1 MEFTSKNMY
10 DTFKDEIWKEL
21 GPLDPNWFE
30 VLTAQMSADEGSAS
44 DQEDLCANQEGNFKA
59 TLDKTDVDSQLFS
72 TPKVF
77 RYGRIV
83 SPQTEDEH
91 SFTEQEKGTL
101 PWMATHS
108 PHVFAV
114 SKQGVTDLKY
124 GGLDPRSE
132 ISFDFLRTPR
142 KSPSSYAK
150 HISESL
156 GAQINPDFSWTSSLN
171 TPPAVPSTLILSKNE
186 TSPCPASISAEE
198 NVVFVR
204 KLFPSL
210 SNPSKASV
218 IPPWRSEIPPVL
230 QGNTGQLTSKDG
242 VHWKKK
248 EDEGVHIDAAAG
260 PKLCSG
266 LRTQLEERQAE
277 DPRRKSLNTAQPSL
291 HTSGFKTAS
300 NKGIHISSANL
311 ERAKLLLEE
320 AESGKTF
327 NSHSTKSDSA
337 VNQQMSRSNKSGFIV
352 SNSHQ
357 SPSLGGLEDA
367 GCHLTESQK
376 ADVTELCT
384 LLEEAESQFEF
395 TQFKT
400 AEMKQN
406 SQGPVTSPPKTEKE
420 LDADLLAGIDFDD
433 SFPSDADRQPASA
446 GTPDRVTSG
455 TNKTKCGA
463 SDSPGESESVS
474 DELKKVH
481 PCDEGGPSSSVHVSE
496 GRTCVISTK
505 PLNLH
510 RAGNTETS
518 RNPSALGV
526 SFKSAGG
533 NILTVSKAG
542 LSRARALFADLEKLT
557 DLKSADGQVDTKQN
571 HSMDSS
577 VREEVTLKDKRVP
590 RDKDA
595 PESFNNCKT
604 ATATCQSG
612 FHKASGK
619 AISVSAKYIQQA
631 HALFKDCDIPE
642 HDSRISVKESKS
654 SGPVAES
661 IKKSSM
667 MKSSLSDERTSGIGV
682 GCNGTLIPQNPV
694 STSKSASSPPCWSSK
709 SIDSSSIDG
718 LIKADGFHTASGKKV
733 TVSSDSLRRAEYL
746 LKEHSAPEDTYEE
759 RSHRNPG
766 QRSSSGLKT
775 PGGKGVAISSTAL
788 KKAKALMRGSH
799 DVEDNFSEKPPQR
812 QTPIPG
818 PPPGKGGFVSASGKP
833 VALSSE
839 ALLKAKALFSD
850 ISLSVDVPPNSDTK
864 TSDGKQAYME
874 NINKTYPD
882 LKAPVDENVQG
893 SQFSLLKA
901 KVDDSVSAKAMQE
914 AGGFVKDSM
923 DRSDRI
929 PLKPEKNEAYLKN
942 KSSSGLRSGQKVTVN
957 ISGEPG
963 NGCIKAINGQ
973 MKQKAETLPRQNGG
987 FQTASGTTLTVSSEA
1002 LSKART
1008 LLSECEEVGSEISAS
1023 PPHFKVSL
1031 PGPSSRSRGFQ
1042 AASGKRVSV
1051 SSESLQRARALFSD
1065 IQAVSDTRTSDKKEK
1080 SDMDGSTIEKNLSKA
1095 QSDQR
1100 GAANISE
1107 VGEKTFIEGKNKHKK
1122 QIANAFPPLGGGFQ
1136 TASGKGVAVSSEA
1149 LRKAETLL
1157 SEYEG
1162 LEDESMGFLPPFKAP
1177 ASSLLPRNNGFLAA
1191 SGKHVAVSSEALQR
1205 AKALFSDIDL
1215 SADIQAVSAPRTSD
1229 NKQDKGENTEK
1240 MHRGFTTARGE
1251 KVHVSQKSLLKAK
1264 HLLKEF
1270 DDSVCTAE
1278 MQEADCLTKDYGM
1291 DGKYNIQPE
1300 NGFSEDANKQVKQK
1314 SNTLPPQS
1322 NGFQTA
1328 CGKEAT
1334 VSSEAPRKARNL
1346 SKSEGAED
1354 RMGAAPP
1361 HFKLPLPGP
1370 SSRNCGFQAASGKQV
1385 SVSSEALQRARALFS
1400 DIGLSQDIQ
1409 TVSDCNKQDGGE
1421 KPQMFSG
1428 FTTAGGAKGH
1438 VQVSID
1444 RHDLLNLDRSIEKR
1458 LNHLIPGENNRSTN
1472 ECASLGGKSFNSAH
1486 ENKAAEGSTEV
1497 PVEFQ
1502 DTVTPAKVV
1511 DRHLSPGLEKLNVNQ
1526 SSCRREAKVPRAKEF
1541 SLVNFQSLHLTGC
1554 TETQQDFL
1562 AQEAFDCTK
1571 ALLEDESLSGQG
1583 FSPTSEFMQFP
1594 ESPNSSS
1601 RSSKGNNGKGKRAL
1615 LHDDLAGQPPLKRQ
1629 LLEQFDKSVN
1639 RSRSSSLQPMKS
1651 CPNDDRDR
1659 GVFKYSD
1666 SLQPNVTRPH
1676 RSGKHHEEDKLES
1689 TNQASASGD
1698 NKSAPSKMPA
1708 FVPPFIKNARTDSCG
1723 NTAAKDKTRA
1733 AAFVPPFKKQRS
1745 NPQENASKLQQ
1756 EDQDEELRR
1765 VVKSSDSSTS
1775 APPTKKT
1782 DEATSEALVNDPVRP
1797 VEGGSADSSCV
1808 HETLSTSR
1816 DFYQNLQNT
1825 ELARDMQDMR
1835 IRKKKR
1841 QTIRPLPG
1849 SLFLTKTSGVA
1860 KVPLKAAVNGK
1871 APGRYTPKELYGHG
1885 VHWHVSEI
1893 TSETAGSFRFNL
1905 LQFIQPDALAEGGGV
1920 QLGDGGWL
1928 IPRNDGTAGKEEFYR
1943 ALCDT
1948 PGVDPKLLSEA
1959 WVFNHYRWIVWK
1971 QASMEKSFPETMG
1984 SLCLT
1989 PEQVL
1994 LQLKYRYD
2002 VEVDRS
2008 RRPALRKVLEKDDT
2022 AAKTLVLCVS
2032 GIASMGL
2039 SPNKNAKTPQGA
2051 DAKLQSPPAVVWLT
2065 DGWYAIRA
2073 QLDEPLT
2080 AMLHR
2085 GRLAVGGKLIV
2096 HGAQLAG
2103 VQDACPPL
2111 EAPESAMLKIS
2122 ANSCRP
2128 VRWDVKLGFYKDP
2141 RPFLLPVSSLYTSG
2155 GPVGCVDILILRS
2168 YPIQWMERKPDG
2180 GVVFRSV
2187 RAEEKEARRHSSH
2200 KQRAMETLFAK
2211 IQAEFE
2217 QEEKGNIKPQRR
2229 HPPRNYQDITALQ
2242 EGEELYEAVGDDPAY
2257 LEAHL
2262 SEHQLEAL
2270 RAYQHSLME
2279 KKQRELQD
2287 RCRRALE
2294 AEDGEMKCPKR
2305 DVTPV
2310 WRLCVADSLDQRS
2323 KVYQLNLWRP
2333 SADLQSLLKEGCRYK
2348 VYNLATSEGKKRSGI
2363 EHVQLTGTKKTQF
2376 QDLQAS
2382 PEWLSTRFQPRVTTS
2397 FVNLQNPDF
2406 QPVCG
2411 EVDVTGYVIS
2421 VVDEQG
2427 SCPAFYLAD
2436 GEVNF
2441 VKVRCFSSF
2450 SQSGLEDVVKP
2461 CVLLAL
2467 SNLQLR
2473 GQSMSPTPVV
2483 YAGDLTVFSTNPK
2496 EVHLQESL
2504 SKIKVQV
2511 QRQGNFFQT
2520 AEEKLSLL
2528 IKSGKPQTPA
2538 PTADTMTRVSSHKPV
2553 TSLGSFTPVNRH
2565 PPAATSSSEKDPRS
2579 LKRKRALDYLSHIPS
2594 PPPLSHLSS
2603 LASPCVNKTF
2613 NPPRRSGTL
2622 STLKTVRAP
2631 APKAT
2636 ESLQEKE
2643 WVKDEELAM
2652 IDTQALHV
2660 E

>member
-1 MEFTSKNMY
+1 
-10 DTFKDEIWKEL
+10 
-21 GPLDPNWFE
+21 

-91 SFTEQEKGTL
+91 SFTEQGIIGWFVILFYAKCKIHSTL
-101 PWMATHS
+101 HHT
-108 PHVFAV
+108 F
-114 SKQGVTDLKY
+114 
-124 GGLDPRSE
+124 
-132 ISFDFLRTPR
+132 F
-142 KSPSSYAK
+142 SYAK

-171 TPPAVPSTLILSKNE
+171 TPPAKPDVQQQGSVTQVKDLDMSQLCKEFAQDFGQTLDSDKTSKVTEETKSHFSPSACLLAVKQAKQKTVRENLHTDFNE
-186 TSPCPASISAEE
+186 ARNRKPASLTNEMYSINEGLTADSGFQSAVADVSRDPTSS
-198 NVVFVR
+198 VV
-204 KLFPSL
+204 
-210 SNPSKASV
+210 
-218 IPPWRSEIPPVL
+218 PVCS
-230 QGNTGQLTSKDG
+230 GNTGQLTSKDG
-242 VHWKKK
+242 
-248 EDEGVHIDAAAG
+248 
-260 PKLCSG
+260 
-266 LRTQLEERQAE
+266 
-277 DPRRKSLNTAQPSL
+277 SLNTAQPSL

-406 SQGPVTSPPKTEKE
+406 SQG
-420 LDADLLAGIDFDD
+420 
-433 SFPSDADRQPASA
+433 QPASA

-1458 LNHLIPGENNRSTN
+1458 LNHLIPGENNRR
-1472 ECASLGGKSFNSAH
+1472 CKQLALQ
-1486 ENKAAEGSTEV
+1486 TE
-1497 PVEFQ
+1497 
-1502 DTVTPAKVV
+1502 
-1511 DRHLSPGLEKLNVNQ
+1511 R
-1526 SSCRREAKVPRAKEF
+1526 SCCH
-1541 SLVNFQSLHLTGC
+1541 S
-1554 TETQQDFL
+1554 
-1562 AQEAFDCTK
+1562 
-1571 ALLEDESLSGQG
+1571 
-1583 FSPTSEFMQFP
+1583 SPT
-1594 ESPNSSS
+1594 
-1601 RSSKGNNGKGKRAL
+1601 
-1615 LHDDLAGQPPLKRQ
+1615 
-1629 LLEQFDKSVN
+1629 
-1639 RSRSSSLQPMKS
+1639 
-1651 CPNDDRDR
+1651 
-1659 GVFKYSD
+1659 
-1666 SLQPNVTRPH
+1666 
-1676 RSGKHHEEDKLES
+1676 
-1689 TNQASASGD
+1689 
-1698 NKSAPSKMPA
+1698 
-1708 FVPPFIKNARTDSCG
+1708 
-1723 NTAAKDKTRA
+1723 
-1733 AAFVPPFKKQRS
+1733 
-1745 NPQENASKLQQ
+1745 
-1756 EDQDEELRR
+1756 
-1765 VVKSSDSSTS
+1765 
-1775 APPTKKT
+1775 
-1782 DEATSEALVNDPVRP
+1782 
-1797 VEGGSADSSCV
+1797 
-1808 HETLSTSR
+1808 

-2217 QEEKGNIKPQRR
+2217 QEEKGSRHVPSGEPQTRLQ
-2229 HPPRNYQDITALQ
+2229 QDITALQ

-2504 SKIKVQV
+2504 S
-2511 QRQGNFFQT
+2511 NFFQT

>member
-1 MEFTSKNMY
+1 
-10 DTFKDEIWKEL
+10 
-21 GPLDPNWFE
+21 

-91 SFTEQEKGTL
+91 SFTEQGIIGWFVILFYAKCKIHSTL
-101 PWMATHS
+101 HHT
-108 PHVFAV
+108 F
-114 SKQGVTDLKY
+114 
-124 GGLDPRSE
+124 
-132 ISFDFLRTPR
+132 F
-142 KSPSSYAK
+142 SYAK

-171 TPPAVPSTLILSKNE
+171 TPPAVPSTLILCKCDAVSSVLDGAENTLSIFFANSSSALRKVRPKPIFPTKERCPSSVDVPATN
-186 TSPCPASISAEE
+186 SPASSKDGPADQKSPS
-198 NVVFVR
+198 VAASDPR
-204 KLFPSL
+204 LSQWSPLSL
-210 SNPSKASV
+210 SELPASQSDSDAPHIVAKIPASGLMKKKRTFVYTVAASKPQVQSKES
-218 IPPWRSEIPPVL
+218 RS
-230 QGNTGQLTSKDG
+230 QMMNSSTGMPDSGKISTIYG

-406 SQGPVTSPPKTEKE
+406 SQG
-420 LDADLLAGIDFDD
+420 
-433 SFPSDADRQPASA
+433 QPASA

-1472 ECASLGGKSFNSAH
+1472 EC
-1486 ENKAAEGSTEV
+1486 TE
-1497 PVEFQ
+1497 
-1502 DTVTPAKVV
+1502 
-1511 DRHLSPGLEKLNVNQ
+1511 R
-1526 SSCRREAKVPRAKEF
+1526 SCCH
-1541 SLVNFQSLHLTGC
+1541 S
-1554 TETQQDFL
+1554 
-1562 AQEAFDCTK
+1562 
-1571 ALLEDESLSGQG
+1571 
-1583 FSPTSEFMQFP
+1583 SPT
-1594 ESPNSSS
+1594 
-1601 RSSKGNNGKGKRAL
+1601 
-1615 LHDDLAGQPPLKRQ
+1615 
-1629 LLEQFDKSVN
+1629 
-1639 RSRSSSLQPMKS
+1639 
-1651 CPNDDRDR
+1651 
-1659 GVFKYSD
+1659 
-1666 SLQPNVTRPH
+1666 
-1676 RSGKHHEEDKLES
+1676 
-1689 TNQASASGD
+1689 
-1698 NKSAPSKMPA
+1698 
-1708 FVPPFIKNARTDSCG
+1708 
-1723 NTAAKDKTRA
+1723 
-1733 AAFVPPFKKQRS
+1733 
-1745 NPQENASKLQQ
+1745 
-1756 EDQDEELRR
+1756 
-1765 VVKSSDSSTS
+1765 
-1775 APPTKKT
+1775 
-1782 DEATSEALVNDPVRP
+1782 
-1797 VEGGSADSSCV
+1797 
-1808 HETLSTSR
+1808 

-2217 QEEKGNIKPQRR
+2217 QEEKGSRHVPSGEPQTRLQ
-2229 HPPRNYQDITALQ
+2229 QDITALQ

-2504 SKIKVQV
+2504 S
-2511 QRQGNFFQT
+2511 NFFQT